1 MMMRAP
7 RAGDLSA
14 KPLNAKIWPS
24 AATLCCPRIDRSV
37 NLQLVY
43 SKAPR
48 QVAISEANLSLASAG
63 STPSL
68 GAIGLEDTVQ
78 IGNLT
83 VRAIARILRG
93 STASY
98 LRTRKYGKLDGV
110 ASLVGGLALEQ

>member
-48 QVAISEANLSLASAG
+48 QLAISWANLSCLCRKH
-63 STPSL
+63 PFL

-110 ASLVGGLALEQ
+110 ACLVGGLALEQ